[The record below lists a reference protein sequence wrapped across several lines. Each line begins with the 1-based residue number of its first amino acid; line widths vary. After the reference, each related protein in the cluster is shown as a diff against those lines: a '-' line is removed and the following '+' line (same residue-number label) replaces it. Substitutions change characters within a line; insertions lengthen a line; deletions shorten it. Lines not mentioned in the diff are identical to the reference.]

1 MNGIYSDKEILSD
14 GLDTAKAT
22 TEHYNNHSNE
32 CSHERVRNVMLNI
45 LADEHDI
52 QDDVFHMM
60 SERGY
65 YPTTSADAD
74 KIAEAKQRFEDGY
87 R

>member
-1 MNGIYSDKEILSD
+1 MDGLYSDKEILSD

-22 TEHYNNHSNE
+22 TSYYNHFSNE
-32 CSHERVRNVMLNI
+32 CSHERVRNVMLDI

-60 SERGY
+60 SERGL
-65 YPTTSADAD
+65 YPTPAAED
-74 KIAEAKQRFEDGY
+74 KKITETKQRFKSGCC
-87 R
+87 